1 MRSTILKL
9 KVRGKELKKT
19 AKKRYAI
26 KLSVYETKKR
36 KDNLKKRRKHD

>member
-1 MRSTILKL
+1 M
-9 KVRGKELKKT
+9 KKT

-36 KDNLKKRRKHD
+36 KENQKKRRKHD